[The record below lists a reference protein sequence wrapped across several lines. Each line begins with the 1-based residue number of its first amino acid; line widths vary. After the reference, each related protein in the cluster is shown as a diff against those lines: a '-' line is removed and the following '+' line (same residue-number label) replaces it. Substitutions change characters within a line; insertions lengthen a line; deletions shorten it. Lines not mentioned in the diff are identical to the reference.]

1 MPGGPGVWSVSGH
14 VEGRWLLGSSLGG
27 GGHGSG
33 GYVGVTRTWRS
44 GGQHPVDEDQAGTWY
59 AESQVEQC
67 EHEELLQTGSSK
79 ISEERKMSIT
89 DLAGRPPVA
98 ASGTSTLVDE
108 MEGVGW
114 KDMAMAGESGVQGW

>member
-1 MPGGPGVWSVSGH
+1 
-14 VEGRWLLGSSLGG
+14 
-27 GGHGSG
+27 
-33 GYVGVTRTWRS
+33 
-44 GGQHPVDEDQAGTWY
+44 
-59 AESQVEQC
+59 
-67 EHEELLQTGSSK
+67 LQTGSSK